1 MNKSRDRFKQHYSDP
16 VTEELYRQNT
26 GFNDLPS
33 KVDTA
38 LNTRIQT
45 GFVPQGAKATYDPAI
60 GDYKGAI
67 TVEDYRDP
75 AVVDH
80 ELTHAAGFDEA
91 LGKEA
96 QKILGKPKSGDKY
109 LSKPSEVYGN
119 LHEFRARL
127 DLKGF
132 ERNLSPKKVQDLIKF
147 NELEDDPDIKQMID
161 EFGLDKLSEALN
173 KIASNK
179 EKPTLEGLY
188 S

>member
-1 MNKSRDRFKQHYSDP
+1 M
-16 VTEELYRQNT
+16 
-26 GFNDLPS
+26 
-33 KVDTA
+33 
-38 LNTRIQT
+38 NTRIQT

-67 TVEDYRDP
+67 TVGDYRDP

-109 LSKPSEVYGN
+109 LSKPTELYGN

-132 ERNLSPKKVQDLIKF
+132 ERNLSPKKVKDLIKF
-147 NELEDDPDIKQMID
+147 NELENDPDINQMID

-179 EKPTLEGLY
+179 DKPTLEGLY